1 MPDPSTPIHTPGL
14 PPETLETLRAVA
26 EPSRARVIALLG
38 HGEHCVCDVGAAL
51 GLSTALVSHH
61 LRVLRASG
69 LLRERHAGRWV
80 YYSLDLDRVERL
92 RRALDQ
98 LLTPTDAAATTCLC
112 TECGASL
119 PAGPSVRPGSAVPRP
134 LEVTPQPLEVAP

>member
-1 MPDPSTPIHTPGL
+1 MFETPTEAPSL
-14 PPETLETLRAVA
+14 PQETLDALRAIA

-51 GLSTALVSHH
+51 GVSTALVSHH

-80 YYSLDLDRVERL
+80 YYSLDLERVAQL

-112 TECGASL
+112 TDCGTSL
-119 PAGPSVRPGSAVPRP
+119 PVGPAGRRESPGLRR
-134 LEVTPQPLEVAP
+134 LEVAP

>member
-1 MPDPSTPIHTPGL
+1 MLQTPTIRDTETTTL
-14 PPETLETLRAVA
+14 PAELFDALRAIA

-38 HGEHCVCDVGAAL
+38 HGEHCVCDVGGAL

-80 YYSLDLDRVERL
+80 YYSLDLERVAQL
-92 RRALDQ
+92 RGALDA
-98 LLTPTDAAATTCLC
+98 LLTPSDEAATTCLC
-112 TECGASL
+112 SDCGATQATGALSGPAL
-119 PAGPSVRPGSAVPRP
+119 PGAHRI
-134 LEVTPQPLEVAP
+134 EVAP

>member
-1 MPDPSTPIHTPGL
+1 MLRQTSPVAETTSL
-14 PPETLETLRAVA
+14 PPDTLEALRAIS

-38 HGEHCVCDVGAAL
+38 HGEHCVCDVGSAL
-51 GLSTALVSHH
+51 GVSTALVSHH

-80 YYSLDLDRVERL
+80 YYSLDLERVAQL

-98 LLTPTDAAATTCLC
+98 LLTPSDAAASTCLC
-112 TECGASL
+112 TDC
-119 PAGPSVRPGSAVPRP
+119 GSATSEGQAGRRELPGLKR
-134 LEVTPQPLEVAP
+134 LELTP

>member
-1 MPDPSTPIHTPGL
+1 MLQTPIEPEATSL
-14 PPETLETLRAVA
+14 PPETLDALRAIA

-80 YYSLDLDRVERL
+80 YYSLDLDRVAQL
-92 RRALDQ
+92 RGALEQ
-98 LLTPTDAAATTCLC
+98 LLTPSDAAATTCLC
-112 TECGASL
+112 TDCGA
-119 PAGPSVRPGSAVPRP
+119 PARSGTSGVPGLRR
-134 LEVTPQPLEVAP
+134 LEVAP

>member
-1 MPDPSTPIHTPGL
+1 MLRQTSPVAETTSL
-14 PPETLETLRAVA
+14 PPDTLEALRAIS

-38 HGEHCVCDVGAAL
+38 HGEHCVCDVGSAL
-51 GLSTALVSHH
+51 GVSTALVSHH

-80 YYSLDLDRVERL
+80 YYSLDLERVAQL

-98 LLTPTDAAATTCLC
+98 LLTPSDAAASTCLC
-112 TECGASL
+112 TDC
-119 PAGPSVRPGSAVPRP
+119 GSATSMGQAGRRELPGLKR
-134 LEVTPQPLEVAP
+134 LELTP